1 MNIKGKFH
9 LIFNKFIVLPFI
21 YLRKFFDTPPTIHS
35 IIIQDSKVT
44 SANYVL
50 KHLET
55 ALLFARKKE
64 LLIFIADNYN
74 LEGCGFEF
82 GVYKGENI
90 KNLAKLFSNL
100 EFYGF
105 DSFVGL
111 KENWA
116 GTSFA
121 KGSFTL
127 NDKLPKVGNK
137 INLIKGFFDQSL
149 PLFLENFQKKISLI
163 YFDADTYESTLYC
176 LMQLKDK
183 LESGTIIIFDEYLG
197 YPNWQNG
204 EYRAFSEFCETTNKN
219 FKYIGF
225 SENQCAVQLIN

>member
-1 MNIKGKFH
+1 MNIKGRIH
-9 LIFNKFIVLPFI
+9 HIFNKFIVLPFI
-21 YLRKFFDTPPTIHS
+21 YLCKLFDTPPTIHS
-35 IIIQDSKVT
+35 LIIQDSKVT
-44 SANYVL
+44 SANYVSE
-50 KHLET
+50 HLGT
-55 ALLFARKKE
+55 ALLFVRKKE
-64 LLIFIADNYN
+64 LLTFIADNYD
-74 LEGCGFEF
+74 LSGCGFEF

-127 NDKLPKVGNK
+127 NGKLPRVGNK
-137 INLIKGFFDQSL
+137 INLVKGFFDQSL
-149 PLFLENFQKKISLI
+149 PIFLESFQKKISLI

-176 LMQLKDK
+176 LMQLKNK
-183 LESGTIIIFDEYLG
+183 LDIGAVLIFDEYLG

-204 EYRAFSEFCETTNKN
+204 EYRALKEFCEISKKN